1 MAPIVDRLKQQFKG
15 KIEFRRYD
23 VTTDATGQQ
32 LADAVGAQYVPTFLF
47 FDAKGQK
54 SDMVVG
60 GMTEA
65 TLKAKLDTLAR

>member
-1 MAPIVDRLKQQFKG
+1 MAPLVERLKQQNKG

-47 FDAKGQK
+47 FDSKGAKV
-54 SDMVVG
+54 DMVVG

-65 TLKAKLDTLAR
+65 ALKAKLAVLK